1 MPASARKAK
10 HFWAKQH
17 HPHICDP
24 AEFLN
29 VLAFRSNS
37 SFVD

>member
-1 MPASARKAK
+1 MLASARKAT

-17 HPHICDP
+17 HQHFCDP

-29 VLAFRSNS
+29 VLAFRSNI

>member
-1 MPASARKAK
+1 MLASARKAK
-10 HFWAKQH
+10 HFWAKHHQH
-17 HPHICDP
+17 FCGA

-29 VLAFRSNS
+29 VLAFRSNI